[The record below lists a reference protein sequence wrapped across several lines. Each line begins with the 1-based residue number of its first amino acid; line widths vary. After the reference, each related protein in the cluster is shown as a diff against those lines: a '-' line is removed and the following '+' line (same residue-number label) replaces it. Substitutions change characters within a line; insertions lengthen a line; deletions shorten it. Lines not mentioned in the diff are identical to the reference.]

1 MFRMPR
7 LHRRQRSRG
16 QGIVEFALILP
27 VLILMLLITLD
38 FGRLFMS
45 YITLTNTT
53 RVAANYGSVNP
64 GMFTGTPNTTTYNA
78 VVARESAG
86 LNCALKPD
94 AGGHNP
100 PIPTFPG
107 ALGSGL
113 GGTSLVAMTCNFS
126 LLTPFMTNFFGGPLP
141 ISAKAEFPI
150 RTVPSPTSSGT
161 TTLPPPGIA
170 DRRVQ
175 LHRRDRRDD
184 RRRRERVRRRI
195 GHRECQQHARRTP
208 RRGTG
213 IGATSS
219 AARLRLGAAGAYIL
233 APRARTP

>member
-53 RVAANYGSVNP
+53 RVAANYGATNP
-64 GMFTGTPNTTTYNA
+64 SMFTGTPNTTTYNA
-78 VVARESAG
+78 VVTRESAG

-150 RTVPSPTSSGT
+150 RTGAVANVSGT
-161 TTLPPPGIA
+161 TTLPPPGSPIA
-170 DRRVQ
+170 AFNFTSVS
-175 LHRRDRRDD
+175 
-184 RRRRERVRRRI
+184 
-195 GHRECQQHARRTP
+195 G
-208 RRGTG
+208 GT
-213 IGATSS
+213 IDGAGNVSGVGSVTVNINNTSS
-219 AARLRLGAAGAYIL
+219 NAQTWDWDWGEGPSRTTSTRLRRPIHT

>member
-1 MFRMPR
+1 MVWRSTKVPRCNVTCKVILPTLRISHNHHGGSRSMFRMPR

-94 AGGHNP
+94 AGGNNP

-107 ALGSGL
+107 ALGFGSGRYQPGGDDLQVLAAHAVHDQLLRRPAPDL
-113 GGTSLVAMTCNFS
+113 GQG
-126 LLTPFMTNFFGGPLP
+126 
-141 ISAKAEFPI
+141 
-150 RTVPSPTSSGT
+150 RVPDPDRRRRQHQRDDDAAAAR
-161 TTLPPPGIA
+161 IA

-175 LHRRDRRDD
+175 ILGCH
-184 RRRRERVRRRI
+184 RRER
-195 GHRECQQHARRTP
+195 
-208 RRGTG
+208 
-213 IGATSS
+213 SM
-219 AARLRLGAAGAYIL
+219 
-233 APRARTP
+233 APGMCPVSDRSP